1 MLGPAKAKRW
11 EWVGRSLWRHNSDH
25 TFGFLHLRLLKY
37 AIRQSCI
44 VSFSQLFP
52 PRDQVR
58 KKRPESGPRRQRR
71 RWRRGPDGRTCGR
84 MRGSENGERLNERTN
99 ERAGGRSVGRAGG
112 VSCSV
117 SCEASRRPPS
127 PCRNTAGDIARAQ
140 HSMTEKEGTRPR
152 WPLPRKLLGY
162 HPTPQGVR
170 QQVHQRTERTRNGAI
185 VMLII
190 IG

>member
-1 MLGPAKAKRW
+1 MG
-11 EWVGRSLWRHNSDH
+11 EGRSITVAAQFAITRSVFFIFVFLYAQ
-25 TFGFLHLRLLKY
+25 FGKVASYHFRSFFRL
-37 AIRQSCI
+37 AIRCAKSDRSR
-44 VSFSQLFP
+44 VLGGKGGVGG
-52 PRDQVR
+52 RDR
-58 KKRPESGPRRQRR
+58 T
-71 RWRRGPDGRTCGR
+71 GRTCGR

-140 HSMTEKEGTRPR
+140 HSMTEKRPR
-152 WPLPRKLLGY
+152 WPLPQKLLGY